1 MTRKLSRWA
10 SDDESVELIYLPTW
24 TSAVDSGGFFFVSLK
39 RVPVNDN
46 GAVEFAVR
54 SLGQDSKRWFALD
67 KKQPDKILLQK
78 LGQSLD

>member
-1 MTRKLSRWA
+1 M
-10 SDDESVELIYLPTW
+10 
-24 TSAVDSGGFFFVSLK
+24 SLT

-46 GAVEFAVR
+46 SAVEFAVL

-78 LGQSLD
+78 LGQALD